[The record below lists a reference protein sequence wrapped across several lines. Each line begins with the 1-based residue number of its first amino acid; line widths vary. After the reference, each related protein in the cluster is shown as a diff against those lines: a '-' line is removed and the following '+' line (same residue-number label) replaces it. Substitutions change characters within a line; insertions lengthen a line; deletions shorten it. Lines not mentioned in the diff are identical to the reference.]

1 MQELRKNKDYR
12 NNEKE
17 KDKILKASYLND
29 PIKSEHIRQKNR
41 ELKARN
47 LSDPEKKIKTQ
58 ERNRELKARNLNDPL
73 KKEKVL
79 ENNRKAQAK
88 ILKDP
93 IKGPIKRESN
103 RKLKFFIRNDPNTAI
118 SKYEQ
123 AVKEGPSNICVCCGG
138 LFFLRSVIKF
148 KASDYKDKAL
158 LDKIFSIKI
167 KSKEHNCYW
176 LCITCN
182 KYAKYNK
189 KVPRL
194 ALSNGLQFNNID
206 QCLLELNELE
216 ERLCS
221 PRIPFLKIRPLGW
234 DKQKGAH

>member
-79 ENNRKAQAK
+79 EYDYFGIYLQQQKPRKGN
-88 ILKDP
+88 LKVHTQE
-93 IKGPIKRESN
+93 K
-103 RKLKFFIRNDPNTAI
+103 
-118 SKYEQ
+118 
-123 AVKEGPSNICVCCGG
+123 
-138 LFFLRSVIKF
+138 
-148 KASDYKDKAL
+148 
-158 LDKIFSIKI
+158 
-167 KSKEHNCYW
+167 
-176 LCITCN
+176 
-182 KYAKYNK
+182 
-189 KVPRL
+189 
-194 ALSNGLQFNNID
+194 
-206 QCLLELNELE
+206 
-216 ERLCS
+216 
-221 PRIPFLKIRPLGW
+221 
-234 DKQKGAH
+234 